1 MHHEWQRD
9 GYTVSTDLARLD
21 IDMVY
26 AFLSTC
32 YWAQG
37 IPRGVCERSIINAES
52 FGVYE
57 GSRQVGFARVV
68 TDYATVGYL
77 GDVFILEPWRGRGLS
92 RFLMDSIMAHPELQG
107 FRRWMLLTRD
117 THGLYTRYGF
127 TELNAPERW
136 MEKWVKD
143 VYGVGR

>member
-1 MHHEWQRD
+1 
-9 GYTVSTDLARLD
+9 
-21 IDMVY
+21 MVY
-26 AFLSTC
+26 AFLSTS
-32 YWAQG
+32 YWSQG
-37 IPRGVCERSIINAES
+37 IPRVVCERSIINAES

-92 RFLMDSIMAHPELQG
+92 RFLMDCIMAHPELQG

-117 THGLYTRYGF
+117 AHGLYTRHGF

-143 VYGVGR
+143 VYRTQR

>member
-1 MHHEWQRD
+1 MHHEWHRD
-9 GYTVSTDLARLD
+9 GFTVSTDLARLD
-21 IDMVY
+21 VDMIH

-32 YWAQG
+32 YWAKG
-37 IPRGVCERSIINAES
+37 IPRAVCERSITNAEP

-57 GSRQVGFARVV
+57 GTRQVGFARVV

-107 FRRWMLLTRD
+107 FRRWFLLTRD
-117 THGLYTRYGF
+117 AHALYARHGF
-127 TELNAPERW
+127 TALNAPDRW
-136 MEKWVKD
+136 MERWVKD
-143 VYGVGR
+143 AYGVGR

>member
-1 MHHEWQRD
+1 MHHQWRRD
-9 GYTVSTDLARLD
+9 GLTVSTDPARLD
-21 IDMVY
+21 IDMLY

-37 IPRGVCERSIINAES
+37 IPRAVCVRSIIKTES
-52 FGVYE
+52 FSEYE
-57 GSRQVGFARVV
+57 GPRQVGFARVV
-68 TDYATVGYL
+68 TDYATVGYM

-107 FRRWMLLTRD
+107 FRRWMLLTHD
-117 THGLYTRYGF
+117 AHGPYSRYGF

>member
-37 IPRGVCERSIINAES
+37 IPRTVCERSIINAES

-57 GSRQVGFARVV
+57 GPRQVGFARVV

-92 RFLMDSIMAHPELQG
+92 RFLMDCIMAHPELQG

-117 THGLYTRYGF
+117 AHGLYAGYGF
-127 TELNAPERW
+127 TELSAPERW